1 MTQEVF
7 NIKTSLRSMHRL
19 ARYILHLRKG
29 GQGTVECGE
38 LENLVKG
45 VFQIEKEGSLEWRET
60 ASKITE
66 KHEPKKS
73 KKHDELKGE
82 DGVKEEMVKLREEQ
96 NKTYRHYLNATYV
109 KKMKAKLGQ
118 LEAVAGEV
126 DTLKGQLKTSWGEL
140 SRLTEEQLDNMEDTY

>member
-7 NIKTSLRSMHRL
+7 GIKTSLRSMHRL

-38 LENLVKG
+38 VENLVKG
-45 VFQIEKEGSLEWRET
+45 VFQIEKEGRLDWTET
-60 ASKITE
+60 SSKITE

-73 KKHDELKGE
+73 EKHDEPRGE
-82 DGVKEEMVKLREEQ
+82 DEVEEGIIMLREEQ
-96 NKTYRHYLNATYV
+96 NKAYRHYLNTTYV

-126 DTLKGQLKTSWGEL
+126 NALKGQLKTSWGEL
-140 SRLTEEQLDNMEDTY
+140 SRLTEEELDGMEDIY